1 MHPEAEAVARPTK
14 NFSRNPFAG
23 FALAASFSAAL
34 TFCAFSVQVP
44 AYAALSDDPNLG
56 KLEQRFFQHS
66 YPKESNEERL
76 DRLEK
81 MIFGEAKDGNERE
94 RLDNLVSAVPNL
106 NAPADD
112 RSGSGGNGAGARSGS
127 GSGSGAG
134 RNSGGGNNIASDD
147 EPDAHKPQ
155 KVDGESKYPAV
166 TAMEQK
172 VLGKEYTTEPVA
184 QRLARLET
192 KVFGKPSGIEDL
204 TDRMDRLK
212 AKTGID
218 IARQAPPGSDWDDE
232 DDIDFPAPQTARGRS
247 APYQPKPGDD
257 GRSFSGRDL
266 RQDFQ
271 KAFGSPGNRSITGG
285 GSSGGSGSYGM
296 GSGVGIGGGSGSYG
310 MSPPR
315 SFGGGAGSNIG
326 MGAGAGTG
334 YPSGIPTAPPIA
346 SRQPAPP
353 PAMAGGMGLSQTV
366 TALETEIFGKNY
378 AKDPLPARV
387 ARLESTVFPQ
397 QSPANERTLPER
409 INRLTSVVPISS
421 AQAPPRVAQGGN
433 RQDPE
438 MDDLDFQNPQVAQG
452 QNPQG
457 SRNGGGLGKI
467 INSISNFLTGGFSGG
482 YAMPSG
488 SLVTDPQTGLLLDQ
502 FNGNLIDPNSGMV
515 VGRRAPAYPAYPSPG
530 IPSFNNGFSSPYG
543 MPFGGGGSGIRF
555 GTGGFG
561 FGGGMWP

>member
-1 MHPEAEAVARPTK
+1 M
-14 NFSRNPFAG
+14 AG
-23 FALAASFSAAL
+23 FALAASFSVAL
-34 TFCAFSVQVP
+34 TLCVFSVQAP
-44 AYAALSDDPNLG
+44 AFAALSDDPNLV
-56 KLEQRFFQHS
+56 KLEQKFFQHS

-94 RLDNLVSAVPNL
+94 RLDNLVSAVPSL

-112 RSGSGGNGAGARSGS
+112 V
-127 GSGSGAG
+127 SGSGAG
-134 RNSGGGNNIASDD
+134 TGGTGGGNGARGGNSRNSGGSNVASDD
-147 EPDAHKPQ
+147 DPGANKPQ
-155 KVDGESKYPAV
+155 KVEGESKYPAV

-172 VLGKEYTTEPVA
+172 VLGKEYTGEPVA

-192 KVFGKPSGIEDL
+192 KVFGKPSGIDDL

-212 AKTGID
+212 SKTGID

-232 DDIDFPAPQTARGRS
+232 DDIDFPAPSTARRP
-247 APYQPKPGDD
+247 APYQYQPKPGDD

-266 RQDFQ
+266 RQDMQ

-285 GSSGGSGSYGM
+285 GTGGSGSYGM

-315 SFGGGAGSNIG
+315 SFGGSGTGSNIG
-326 MGAGAGTG
+326 MGAGSG

-353 PAMAGGMGLSQTV
+353 SAMAGGMGLSQTV
-366 TALETEIFGKNY
+366 SVLETEIFGKNY

-387 ARLESTVFPQ
+387 ARLEATVFPQ
-397 QSPANERTLPER
+397 QSPANERTLPDR

-421 AQAPPRVAQGGN
+421 GQAPPRVAQGNNN

-452 QNPQG
+452 QNPQVN
-457 SRNGGGLGKI
+457 RNGGGLGKI

-543 MPFGGGGSGIRF
+543 MPFGGGSGIRF